1 MDLSLRRSARRGRG
15 PALLLALARAGLL
28 LALAWSALLARL
40 DRRDDRGD
48 VPGWVM
54 IVVMTA
60 GLVAALTAVA
70 GPQLRDMLVNALNS
84 VGG

>member
-1 MDLSLRRSARRGRG
+1 MKQLQPHRAQ
-15 PALLLALARAGLL
+15 ALF
-28 LALAWSALLARL
+28 WQSVARL
-40 DRRDDRGD
+40 TSGRDERGD

-60 GLVAALTAVA
+60 GLVLAITAIAGGRLEAMLESALA
-70 GPQLRDMLVNALNS
+70 S

>member
-1 MDLSLRRSARRGRG
+1 MTTA
-15 PALLLALARAGLL
+15 P
-28 LALAWSALLARL
+28 
-40 DRRDDRGD
+40 DRRTAPLTCADPLFWRAWTRIVAGRDERGD

-60 GLVAALTAVA
+60 GLVAAITTIA
-70 GPQLRDMLVNALNS
+70 GSQLQDMLRAALSS

>member
-1 MDLSLRRSARRGRG
+1 MTIATDHTTTPAERRF
-15 PALLLALARAGLL
+15 
-28 LALAWSALLARL
+28 ARL
-40 DRRDDRGD
+40 FWTAWNRIVIDRDDRGD

-60 GLVAALTAVA
+60 GLVAAITTIA
-70 GPQLRDMLVNALNS
+70 GGQLQDMLRSALAS

>member
-1 MDLSLRRSARRGRG
+1 MTAASHRTNVATHQIDPFPWRLWDRVVSGR
-15 PALLLALARAGLL
+15 
-28 LALAWSALLARL
+28 
-40 DRRDDRGD
+40 DERGD

-60 GLVAALTAVA
+60 GLVAAITAIA
-70 GPQLRDMLVNALNS
+70 GGQLQDMLRSALAS

>member
-1 MDLSLRRSARRGRG
+1 MTIATDHPTTATHRRFAHLFWTTWNRVVIG
-15 PALLLALARAGLL
+15 
-28 LALAWSALLARL
+28 
-40 DRRDDRGD
+40 RDDRGD

-60 GLVAALTAVA
+60 GLVAAITTIA
-70 GPQLRDMLVNALNS
+70 GSQLQDMLRSALAS

>member
-1 MDLSLRRSARRGRG
+1 MNTAGARTSV
-15 PALLLALARAGLL
+15 PTTHADPFF
-28 LALAWSALLARL
+28 WRL
-40 DRRDDRGD
+40 WDRVVSGRDDRGD

-60 GLVAALTAVA
+60 GLVAAITTIA
-70 GPQLRDMLVNALNS
+70 GGQLQDMLRSALAS

>member
-1 MDLSLRRSARRGRG
+1 MSTTTDCTAIPTSRSDLLFWRLWDRLVTGR
-15 PALLLALARAGLL
+15 
-28 LALAWSALLARL
+28 
-40 DRRDDRGD
+40 DERGD

-60 GLVAALTAVA
+60 GLVAAITTIA
-70 GPQLRDMLVNALNS
+70 GSQLQDMLRSALAS